1 MIAYG
6 IRSRGGAPTTA
17 RLRDVLRLAA
27 CVVISEGMPD
37 VAEAVGVP
45 RIVVSGA
52 EIADLARVLAIVDGG
67 TGDRCRCPG
76 SPTILLRDGDG
87 ELIARWTLHHRIGL
101 RSIGACDAELR
112 DGPALTA
119 WLAQRGLTGS
129 REVQAGRAAWE
140 AAWHQRRERWLQA
153 APAGLRDAATDISEP
168 PERDWRAWRV
178 RLRDAEARLTALV
191 RDGYRDEV
199 ERILVLAAWAG
210 ALVRESVGGRT
221 WYEEAA
227 EKLLV
232 AEDPGLVVA
241 ALAFGSP
248 NATRL
253 DGAAHL
259 FASFAWTAANG
270 TDLPE
275 PLRSAL
281 IGHIRAEGTDRMRFW
296 VRHGYY
302 GAEPAA

>member
-6 IRSRGGAPTTA
+6 IRGRGGAPTTA
-17 RLRDVLRLAA
+17 RLRGVLDRAA

-52 EIADLARVLAIVDGG
+52 EIADLARLPAIVDGG

-76 SPTILLRDGDG
+76 SPTILLRDGHG

-119 WLAQRGLTGS
+119 WLAERGPTGS
-129 REVQAGRAAWE
+129 REVQTGLAAWE

-153 APAGLRDAATDISEP
+153 APAGMRDAATDISEP
-168 PERDWRAWRV
+168 PEPDWKAWRV
-178 RLRDAEARLTALV
+178 RLCDAEARLAVLV
-191 RDGYRDEV
+191 RDRYPDEV

-210 ALVRESVGGRT
+210 ALVRESAGGRA
-221 WYEEAA
+221 WYEEAV

-232 AEDPGLVVA
+232 TEDPGLVVA

-248 NATRL
+248 NAAQL
-253 DGAAHL
+253 DGAAIL

-275 PLRSAL
+275 PLRSTL
-281 IGHIRAEGTDRMRFW
+281 VGHVRAEGTDRMRFW